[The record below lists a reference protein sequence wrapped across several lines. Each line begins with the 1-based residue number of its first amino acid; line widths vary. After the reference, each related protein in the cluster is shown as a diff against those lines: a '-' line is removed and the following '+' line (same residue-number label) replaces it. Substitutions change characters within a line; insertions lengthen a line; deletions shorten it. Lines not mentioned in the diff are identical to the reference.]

1 MRARREL
8 AGAVV
13 LLGVLGLGAGC
24 AKRPDAEVGAAKSAV
39 EQARSA
45 GAAEYLAEPFKS
57 VETGLQKAQ
66 EEVTAQDGRFALV
79 RNYDTAKASLARVKA
94 DAEKVRTDAVAAK
107 EKAKAEAEAARTD
120 AQAALDG
127 AKALLAKAPK
137 GKGTKAD
144 LEAMAADLKA
154 AEAALGDARTALDG
168 QDYLGGKAKAES
180 ARDKAAAVSAQV
192 QQAKAKTA
200 TVKKR

>member
-8 AGAVV
+8 AGAVM
-13 LLGVLGLGAGC
+13 LGVVVLGAGC
-24 AKRPDAEVGAAKSAV
+24 AKRPDAEVAAAKTAV
-39 EQARSA
+39 EEARSA
-45 GAAEYLAEPFKS
+45 GAAQYLAEPFKS

-79 RNYDTAKASLARVKA
+79 RNYDAAKASLTKVKA
-94 DAEKVRTDAVAAK
+94 DAEKARTDAIAAK
-107 EKAKAEAEAARTD
+107 AKAKAEAEAARTD

-144 LEAMAADLKA
+144 LEAMGADLKA
-154 AEAALGDARTALDG
+154 AEATLADARTALDG
-168 QDYLGGKAKAES
+168 QDYLGAKAKAES
-180 ARDKAAAVSAQV
+180 ARDKATAVSTQI

-200 TVKKR
+200 TAKKR

>member
-13 LLGVLGLGAGC
+13 LGVLVLGTGC
-24 AKRPDAEVGAAKSAV
+24 AKPPDAEVAAAKAAV

-45 GAAEYLAEPFKS
+45 GAPEYVAEAFKGA
-57 VETGLQKAQ
+57 ETGLQKAQ
-66 EEVTAQDGRFALV
+66 EEIKAQDDRFALT
-79 RNYDTAKASLARVKA
+79 RNYDKAKESLARVKA

-107 EKAKAEAEAARTD
+107 EKAKAAAEAARTD

-127 AKALLAKAPK
+127 AKALLVTAPK

-144 LEAMAADLKA
+144 IEVMGADLKI
-154 AEAALGDARTALDG
+154 AEAALADARTALDRE
-168 QDYLGGKAKAES
+168 DYLGAKAKAES
-180 ARDKAAAVSAQV
+180 AKDKAAAVSAQV

>member
-13 LLGVLGLGAGC
+13 LLGVLVLGTSC
-24 AKRPDAEVGAAKSAV
+24 AKRPDAEVTAAKTAV

-45 GAAEYLAEPFKS
+45 GAAEYLAAPFKN
-57 VETGLQKAQ
+57 VETGLQKAE

-79 RNYDTAKASLARVKA
+79 RNYDAAKASLAKVKA

-144 LEAMAADLKA
+144 IEAMGADLKA
-154 AEAALGDARTALDG
+154 AEAALVDARTALDR
-168 QDYLGGKAKAES
+168 QDYLGAKAKAES

>member
-13 LLGVLGLGAGC
+13 LLGVLGLSAGC
-24 AKRPDAEVGAAKSAV
+24 AKRPDAEVAAAKTAV

-57 VETGLQKAQ
+57 VETGLQKVQ

-79 RNYDTAKASLARVKA
+79 RNYDAAKASLAKVKA
-94 DAEKVRTDAVAAK
+94 DAEKARTDAVAAK
-107 EKAKAEAEAARTD
+107 EKAKVEAEAARTD

-144 LEAMAADLKA
+144 IEAMGADLKA
-154 AEAALGDARTALDG
+154 AEAALGDARSALDR
-168 QDYLGGKAKAES
+168 QDYLGAKAKAES
-180 ARDKAAAVSAQV
+180 AKDKAAAVSAQI
-192 QQAKAKTA
+192 QQAKVKTA
-200 TVKKR
+200 TAKKR